1 LKDQIQL
8 IKDTWGKINFTVNY
22 EEKCESFVIAELED
36 IYTELDNSLANLN
49 MILGSR
55 FVAPLRVEAELQ
67 KNYINTLSD
76 MIDQWV
82 ICQKNWRYLENIFK
96 ASDIK
101 QALPKATTDFVGVD
115 KYFKNLMQRTAKNSK
130 CINIVK

>member
-1 LKDQIQL
+1 
-8 IKDTWGKINFTVNY
+8 
-22 EEKCESFVIAELED
+22 
-36 IYTELDNSLANLN
+36 
-49 MILGSR
+49 
-55 FVAPLRVEAELQ
+55 
-67 KNYINTLSD
+67 

-115 KYFKNLMQRTAKNSK
+115 KFFKNLMQRTSKNSK
-130 CINIVK
+130 CINIVKQFP

>member
-1 LKDQIQL
+1 LKEQIEF
-8 IKDTWGKINFTVNY
+8 IKQTWNKIVFTVNW
-22 EEKCESFVIAELED
+22 EDKCDSFIICELED

-55 FVAPLRVEAELQ
+55 FVAPLRVEAEQQ
-67 KNYINTLSD
+67 KNYIMTLSD

-96 ASDIK
+96 ANDIK
-101 QALPKATTDFVGVD
+101 QALPHATAAFVGVD
-115 KYFKNLMQRTAKNSK
+115 KFFKNLMQRTQKNSK
-130 CINIVK
+130 CINIVR